1 MMPRPRQYE
10 DAATKQTAYRMR
22 KEKKRL
28 ALDLAIL
35 DLARAVRQA
44 RAHGPL
50 QVALGHIPIDD
61 HAGLIRKVAQAITQG
76 TEQATTKRDPSPT
89 PATP

>member
-22 KEKKRL
+22 REKERL

-35 DLARAVRQA
+35 DLVRAVRQA
-44 RAHGPL
+44 RDRGPV

-61 HAGLIRKVAQAITQG
+61 HAALIHEVAQAITQG
-76 TEQATTKRDPSPT
+76 AEQATTKRDPTPT